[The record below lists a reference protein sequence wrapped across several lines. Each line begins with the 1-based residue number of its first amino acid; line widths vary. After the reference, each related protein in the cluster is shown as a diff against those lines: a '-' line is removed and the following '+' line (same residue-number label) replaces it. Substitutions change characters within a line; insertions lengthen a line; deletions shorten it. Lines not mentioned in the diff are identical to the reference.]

1 MISEG
6 HPINEGFL
14 LLWLMQTIGGANGL
28 EGTGPAE
35 PACLRACA
43 RVCVMI
49 VAGDG
54 GDEF

>member
-35 PACLRACA
+35 LACSGAC
-43 RVCVMI
+43 VCVCDDRS
-49 VAGDG
+49 GRQR
-54 GDEF
+54 

>member
-35 PACLRACA
+35 LALLA
-43 RVCVMI
+43 RVRPCVCDDRS
-49 VAGDG
+49 GRQR
-54 GDEF
+54 